1 MRPQEIESLL
11 KNKFGFQQA
20 KYHSKDHRWFELQ
33 LPDLPAILTK
43 VSHKRN
49 DISSIIEGKIAKQLR
64 VKKDFFRGMFDCSYN
79 RCEYYQ
85 KVKTDP
91 YPPFDFRF

>member
-1 MRPQEIESLL
+1 LRPQEIESLL
-11 KNKFGFQQA
+11 KNKFGFHPAQ
-20 KYHSKDHRWFELQ
+20 YHNTDHRWFELQ
-33 LPDLPAILTK
+33 LPKLPLILTK
-43 VSHKRN
+43 VSHQRK
-49 DISSIIEGKIAKQLR
+49 DISHNIEGKIARQLR
-64 VKKDFFRGMFDCSYN
+64 VRKDFFKGMFDCTHN